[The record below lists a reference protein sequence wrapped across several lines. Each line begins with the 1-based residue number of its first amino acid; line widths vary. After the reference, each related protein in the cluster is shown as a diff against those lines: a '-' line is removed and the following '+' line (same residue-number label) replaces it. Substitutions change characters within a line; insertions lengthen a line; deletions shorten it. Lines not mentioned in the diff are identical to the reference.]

1 MTKILLL
8 LGLYLIGHEPQQR
21 AYEMPDM
28 DTCLE
33 KAAHIL
39 GNPPEVLQHEGGTL
53 QASCALVFEPPHA

>member
-8 LGLYLIGHEPQQR
+8 LGLYLIGHEPQQL
-21 AYEMPDM
+21 AYQMPDM

-33 KAAHIL
+33 QATHIL
-39 GNPPEVLQHEGGTL
+39 SNPPEVLQREGGTL